1 MGRILVTIL
10 FIASLVAGT
19 AACQYG
25 GGGGGGGGG
34 SPVPSV
40 RY

>member
-1 MGRILVTIL
+1 MGRILMTIL
-10 FIASLVAGT
+10 LIASLAVAGT

-25 GGGGGGGGG
+25 GGGGGGG
-34 SPVPSV
+34 SPAPSV

>member
-1 MGRILVTIL
+1 MSRILMTFL
-10 FIASLVAGT
+10 LIASLAVAGT

-25 GGGGGGGGG
+25 GGGGG
-34 SPVPSV
+34 SPAPSV